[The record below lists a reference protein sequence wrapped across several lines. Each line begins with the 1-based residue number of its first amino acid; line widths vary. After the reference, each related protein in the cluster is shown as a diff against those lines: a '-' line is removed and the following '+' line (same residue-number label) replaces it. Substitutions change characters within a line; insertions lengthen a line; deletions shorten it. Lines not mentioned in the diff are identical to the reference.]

1 MKRTVWSGVLVLA
14 AIAPAMAFDDKDD
27 IKAAAKKLADAPNYS
42 WTTTVKNNAE
52 NAGGPGRMTPG
63 PIEGKAEKDGVV
75 WFSMKQGE
83 NSMEGAMKG
92 EKFAFKVKDVW
103 MSIGD
108 IPGAGGGQQ
117 GRPDPAQF
125 MGRFL
130 KNMKPGAA
138 GVVDSI
144 DKLQNLKSEGDGV
157 YSGEFTPDGA
167 KEQLS
172 PNRGAGG
179 NFAPTVSDAKG
190 TIKFWVKDGM
200 IVKVESTLQGK
211 MAIGQREMEINRT
224 ATTEFKDVGSTKLE
238 LPDEAKKKLE

>member
-1 MKRTVWSGVLVLA
+1 MKRALVVGILVVSA
-14 AIAPAMAFDDKDD
+14 AARAAAFDDKDD
-27 IKAAAKKLADAPNYS
+27 LKAAAKKLGDAPNYS

-52 NAGGPGRMTPG
+52 NAGGRMAPG

-75 WFSMKQGE
+75 WFSTKMGE
-83 NSMEGAMKG
+83 NAMEGAMKG

-103 MSIGD
+103 MSISD
-108 IPGAGGGQQ
+108 LPGGGGGQQ
-117 GRPDPAQF
+117 GRPDPSML

-130 KNMKPGAA
+130 KNMKPGAQ
-138 GVVDSI
+138 GVVDAI
-144 DKLQNLKSEGDGV
+144 DKLQNVKSEGDGV

-172 PNRGAGG
+172 PNRGQGG

-190 TIKFWVKDGM
+190 SVKFWVKDGM
-200 IVKVESTLQGK
+200 VVKVESTLQGK
-211 MAIGQREMEINRT
+211 MSVGQREMEINRT